1 MKFSFFMDKL
11 NPDWLIRW
19 ILYIN
24 YVPNAIKCIHG
35 WDPTRLD
42 EIFLIRVS
50 NWWNIPIQFHGIRR
64 FITGP
69 WNNCV
74 CDFLGTC
81 IRASPMGQMH
91 SMFWLMNNTNTTWWA
106 ASTQIILFFLLPK
119 FSERINIFM
128 LKIQSRQ
135 PDLNPRPVQQ
145 SIKN

>member
-1 MKFSFFMDKL
+1 
-11 NPDWLIRW
+11 
-19 ILYIN
+19 
-24 YVPNAIKCIHG
+24 
-35 WDPTRLD
+35 
-42 EIFLIRVS
+42 
-50 NWWNIPIQFHGIRR
+50 
-64 FITGP
+64 
-69 WNNCV
+69 
-74 CDFLGTC
+74 
-81 IRASPMGQMH
+81 MGQMH